1 MTIADTRESLA
12 FLNRGQSW
20 VAHKFRDILPRID
33 DVPLRTEIVEML
45 RTHESNINLAV
56 EVLNRP

>member
-33 DVPLRTEIVEML
+33 NVPLRTEIFEISPG
-45 RTHESNINLAV
+45 RTKAISISPS
-56 EVLNRP
+56 RR